1 MSDQQPDERLDPR
14 YPQGP
19 DGPSVH
25 ELAGGTEAFVELVE
39 RFYAL
44 VEADEVLRPLYP
56 DDLEPGKRALA
67 LFWAQY
73 WGGPRQYEA
82 ERGHPMLR
90 RRHAPFA
97 ITPDGALRWA
107 HHMAQA
113 VRDMRFHAAVEHAL
127 LDYVRRFA
135 PQMINSHP
143 EDELPV
149 RGQD

>member
-1 MSDQQPDERLDPR
+1 MSGQQQDDRLDPR

-19 DGPSVH
+19 DGPSIH

-56 DDLEPGKRALA
+56 EDLEPGKRALA

-82 ERGHPMLR
+82 ERGHP
-90 RRHAPFA
+90 
-97 ITPDGALRWA
+97 
-107 HHMAQA
+107 
-113 VRDMRFHAAVEHAL
+113 
-127 LDYVRRFA
+127 
-135 PQMINSHP
+135 
-143 EDELPV
+143 
-149 RGQD
+149 